1 MRFGDYLYIAA
12 AILFAWMTFV
22 IIRNYFRSKFND
34 KGQRLDMID
43 EEKNTSSADLDEDEA
58 RK

>member
-1 MRFGDYLYIAA
+1 MKFGDYLYIAA

-34 KGQRLDMID
+34 KGQRMDM
-43 EEKNTSSADLDEDEA
+43 LDEYEKDKEPPLE
-58 RK
+58 

>member
-1 MRFGDYLYIAA
+1 MKFGDYLYIAA

-34 KGQRLDMID
+34 KGQRMDM
-43 EEKNTSSADLDEDEA
+43 LDEYENQEEPHE
-58 RK
+58 K

>member
-1 MRFGDYLYIAA
+1 MKFGDYLYIVA

-34 KGQRLDMID
+34 KGQRMDM
-43 EEKNTSSADLDEDEA
+43 LDEYEDDKELP
-58 RK
+58 KK